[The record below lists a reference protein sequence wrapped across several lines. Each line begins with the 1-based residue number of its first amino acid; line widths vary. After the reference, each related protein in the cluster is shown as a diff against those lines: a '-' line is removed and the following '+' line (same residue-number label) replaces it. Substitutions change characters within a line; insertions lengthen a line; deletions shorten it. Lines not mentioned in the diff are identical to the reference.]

1 MKKKRKANKA
11 MKEEL
16 KQMAMNEHVANI
28 KDCDEGVSPVTSKK
42 TMKEMLED
50 DPVSSTKPVTRSP
63 LGTAVKKF
71 EQP

>member
-28 KDCDEGVSPVTSKK
+28 KDCSEGPSPVTSKK
-42 TMKEMLED
+42 TIKEMLED
-50 DPVSSTKPVTRSP
+50 DPVAKPPVTRSP

-71 EQP
+71 EKP

>member
-1 MKKKRKANKA
+1 
-11 MKEEL
+11 
-16 KQMAMNEHVANI
+16 MNEHVANI

-71 EQP
+71 EKP

>member
-1 MKKKRKANKA
+1 MIKKRKANKA

-28 KDCDEGVSPVTSKK
+28 KDCSEGPSPVATKK
-42 TMKEMLED
+42 SMKEMLED
-50 DPVSSTKPVTRSP
+50 DPKPVTRSP

-71 EQP
+71 DKP